1 MDRGLETLAHRVKF
15 GILSKESGWLHLDS
29 DGFIS
34 FKYRGD
40 LVFRAPLQEVRA
52 SFPKVTFLWGAFFRG
67 AGIELVVDGETYRLL
82 FVPLESSGTGEVSR
96 TWGGGTWG
104 SWSWSSKDLKQG
116 KATAQQWRAALGQPV
131 NSGH

>member
-34 FKYRGD
+34 FEYRGD

-52 SFPKVTFLWGAFFRG
+52 SFPKVTFLWGVFFRD
-67 AGIELVVDGETYRLL
+67 AGIELVVGGETYRLL
-82 FVPLESSGTGEVSR
+82 FVPFQSSEEGES
-96 TWGGGTWG
+96 
-104 SWSWSSKDLKQG
+104 SWSWSLKDVKQG
-116 KATAQQWRAALGQPV
+116 KATARRWRAALGQPV

>member
-1 MDRGLETLAHRVKF
+1 MDRELETLACRVKF
-15 GILSKESGWLHLDS
+15 GIPSKESGWLHLDS

-52 SFPKVTFLWGAFFRG
+52 SFPKVTFVPWGAFIRD
-67 AGIELVVDGETYRLL
+67 AGIKLVVDGKTYQLL
-82 FVPLESSGTGEVSR
+82 FVPLKFSWVGRAGGR
-96 TWGGGTWG
+96 WGWG
-104 SWSWSSKDLKQG
+104 PNWHWSWKEVKQG
-116 KATAQQWRAALGQPV
+116 KATARQWRAALGQPI

>member
-34 FKYRGD
+34 FEYRGD

-52 SFPKVTFLWGAFFRG
+52 SFPKVIFLWGAFFRD
-67 AGIELVVDGETYRLL
+67 AGIELVVGGETYRLL
-82 FVPLESSGTGEVSR
+82 FVPLVSSESESSWFVSLK
-96 TWGGGTWG
+96 GV
-104 SWSWSSKDLKQG
+104 KQG
-116 KATAQQWRAALGQPV
+116 KATARQWRAALGQPV

>member
-52 SFPKVTFLWGAFFRG
+52 SFPKVTFLWGAFFRD
-67 AGIELVVDGETYRLL
+67 AGIELVVGGETYRLL
-82 FVPLESSGTGEVSR
+82 FVPLESSETAES
-96 TWGGGTWG
+96 
-104 SWSWSSKDLKQG
+104 SWSWSLKDVKQG
-116 KATAQQWRAALGQPV
+116 KATARQWRAALGQPV